1 MDHGQLLVAVPG
13 RLDPNFD
20 ATVVYLFDTTAGAAG
35 LILNRPTDIPV
46 ADVLPD
52 LSNAA
57 ATPAVVFQGGP
68 VMVEHGLVLG
78 VSDTEISVLDTEAAS
93 EADPESL
100 RVFAGYAGWETGQL
114 EAEIDAGGWFTVA
127 NSPADVLTVDPGGL
141 WRAVFA
147 RQPGP
152 LNRYRTYPDDP
163 RLN

>member
-13 RLDPNFD
+13 MLDPNFD
-20 ATVVYLFDTTAGAAG
+20 ATVVYVFDTTDGAAG
-35 LILNRPTDIPV
+35 LILNRPTDIPLS
-46 ADVLPD
+46 DVLPD
-52 LSNAA
+52 LAEAA
-57 ATPAVVFQGGP
+57 AVPAVVFHGGP

-78 VSDTEISVLDTEAAS
+78 ATHTEITVLDTEAAS
-93 EADPESL
+93 GADPKSV

-114 EAEIDAGGWFTVA
+114 EAEIAAGGWFTVD
-127 NSPADVLTVDPGGL
+127 NSPADVLTGDPGGL

-147 RQPGP
+147 RQSGP